1 MTGRRTA
8 AWADWAKVGS
18 DGDRTDYGEMLSYDP
33 EEVPD
38 AEFHVAKLEDGHE
51 LHVTN
56 HVTRGED
63 GHPFVD
69 HSKGYSWHVWD
80 PYEPDLID
88 AGGAPSDQHLL
99 SESRRGKTHHIPTLD
114 QAKEEAEA
122 AYVDLARGGLK
133 GLQGHPN
140 NPGINRGIERRD
152 DDGPGGRGRILG
164 SLDMVDIIRLA
175 GDGMSWEDTMA
186 HIDRVLA
193 EGEPEDRSD
202 YSTDYYHDGHGEHD
216 VDGDPYD
223 PYDHRVDWDEVPP
236 HPDQDWQQTPDYDT
250 GYVTEQHHKVKDGR
264 HVLVEK
270 DEVRGGWTWSH
281 FNGDPFGAASSPN
294 AWGNLPTREQAFR
307 AAEDAL
313 AHTSGEAHT
322 WSDMR
327 HHGHDPMDQ
336 GDPLTYEGDPE
347 FANIHHPNYRQ
358 YMEQRGLTPRTSRLD
373 MADLVRLA
381 GDGMSWEDTM
391 RHIDEQLAAGFHEAA
406 RTAAGAAPVQD
417 PAAMAPQAPVAGG
430 YQPGHRVGLPWR
442 DQVVRGTVIGVDG
455 PEAIIR
461 WDDGQYSN
469 EEPRNIQLL

>member
-1 MTGRRTA
+1 MTGRRTSA
-8 AWADWAKVGS
+8 LDWLPSAGGPSDDGGEEAHTETGHLIQTHYAYPSGYPNRHERPVGWGYS
-18 DGDRTDYGEMLSYDP
+18 IWEAQDDMG
-33 EEVPD
+33 
-38 AEFHVAKLEDGHE
+38 DGHGPGYE
-51 LHVTN
+51 CVSE
-56 HVTRGED
+56 GED
-63 GHPFVD
+63 RVFPNHDGAKAAAEEHYYRLN
-69 HSKGYSWHVWD
+69 HSKHR
-80 PYEPDLID
+80 PP
-88 AGGAPSDQHLL
+88 
-99 SESRRGKTHHIPTLD
+99 ESRIDYENLINPRDGLDDDFGHIFGRRG
-114 QAKEEAEA
+114 
-122 AYVDLARGGLK
+122 V
-133 GLQGHPN
+133 
-140 NPGINRGIERRD
+140 ERRD
-152 DDGPGGRGRILG
+152 GDGHGRILG
-164 SLDMVDIIRLA
+164 SLDMVDLIRLA

-202 YSTDYYHDGHGEHD
+202 YSTDYYHDGHGEHG

-223 PYDHRVDWDEVPP
+223 PYDHRVNWDEVPP
-236 HPDQDWQQTPDYDT
+236 WPDQDWQQTP
-250 GYVTEQHHKVKDGR
+250 GYHIEQHHKVKDGR
-264 HVLVEK
+264 HVLVEE
-270 DEVRGGWTWSH
+270 DEDRGGFTWSH
-281 FNGDPFGAASSPN
+281 FNGDPFGQSFPTALEPN

-391 RHIDEQLAAGFHEAA
+391 RRIDEQLAAGFHEAA